1 MGIQS
6 LFHQNKQQIT
16 SQNTTNMSNLLNKAK
31 DALGKSGSS
40 GSGHTEGG
48 QQQSSIEKGVSGQA
62 HTQIDNLTDRAGLG
76 DKYDDK
82 INKFADGQINNQ
94 IPGGAGNNAGGSG
107 GLGGLGK

>member
-1 MGIQS
+1 
-6 LFHQNKQQIT
+6 
-16 SQNTTNMSNLLNKAK
+16 MSSLLNKAK

-40 GSGHTEGG
+40 SGSGNTGGG
-48 QQQSSIEKGVSGQA
+48 QQSGIEKGVSGQA
-62 HTQIDNLTDRAGLG
+62 HTRMSLLPASFAVHLLTQRPTEIDNLTDRAGLG

-94 IPGGAGNNAGGSG
+94 IPGGAGNNAGGSSG